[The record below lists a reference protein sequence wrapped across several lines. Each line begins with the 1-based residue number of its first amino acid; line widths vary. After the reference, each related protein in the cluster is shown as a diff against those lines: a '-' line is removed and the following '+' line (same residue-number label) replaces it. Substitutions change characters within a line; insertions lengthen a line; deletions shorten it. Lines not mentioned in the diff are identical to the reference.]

1 MYRWPRVLVL
11 IAAGSIVAPVPAVA
25 QPLPKAALSGLSTAG
40 MTGSDSALI
49 LVGGMTGEGM
59 TGGGMTGGGM
69 TGGGMTGGGMTA
81 GGMTGGGMT
90 GVPAGITGYGG
101 APDNGSLAGSAGG
114 GQSYGSNGM
123 SGARTRRAK
132 IYHCVTRNGRCTV
145 DSALSAL
152 RIGASCGCLLG
163 GRGKIQ

>member
-59 TGGGMTGGGM
+59 TG
-69 TGGGMTGGGMTA
+69 